1 MQETFEQETYEPE
14 PWSPP
19 EIEAEQREFQ
29 TDDQLALRYLDWPA
43 DPGAPILMMIHG
55 RRAHARWFDPVVRDL
70 SPRYRCVAL
79 DLRGHGDSPGD
90 GEPASLHRYS
100 ADVAQFMKL
109 FQGQKLIL
117 MVHSMSGRF
126 GILAHQHHGM
136 KPDLF
141 VMADTPLYRRPHH
154 NFPEPEFKPKRYPT
168 KESALQ
174 RFRLM
179 PMGTSAH
186 PDLLRY
192 VAEHALRENEDGTWT
207 WKFDERTSTR
217 PFGADFPDAM
227 ELDLESLDVPTL
239 VIYGEHSGLVT
250 PIEAQMMAGRLPN
263 AKAVE
268 LPGAYHHIM
277 LDRPSAFNRALLEF
291 FAENGV

>member
-14 PWSPP
+14 PWAPP
-19 EIEAEQREFQ
+19 EIEPEHREFK
-29 TDDQLALRYLDWPA
+29 TDDGLTLRYLDWPA
-43 DPGAPILMMIHG
+43 DAGAPILMMIHG

-70 SPRYRCVAL
+70 SPRYRCVSL
-79 DLRGHGDSPGD
+79 DLRGHGESEAD

-109 FQGQKLIL
+109 FSGQKLIL
-117 MVHSMSGRF
+117 MLHSMSGRF
-126 GILAHQHHGM
+126 GIFAHQHHGA
-136 KPDLF
+136 KPDLL
-141 VMADTPLYRRPHH
+141 VMADTPIYRRPHH
-154 NFPEPEFKPKRYPT
+154 QHPEPEFKPKRYPT

-179 PMGTSAH
+179 PMGTTAH

-192 VAEHALRENEDGTWT
+192 VAEHALRENEDGTWG

-217 PFGADFPDAM
+217 PFGSDFPDAM

-239 VIYGEHSGLVT
+239 VIYGEHSGLIT
-250 PIEAQMMAGRLPN
+250 PIEAQMMAGRMPT
-263 AKAVE
+263 AKLVE
-268 LPGAYHHIM
+268 LPGTYHHIM
-277 LDRPSAFNRALLEF
+277 LDRPSAFNRELLEF
-291 FAENGV
+291 FGEHGF